1 MPQLSLAFEV
11 SLSRLVI
18 GSGRGEGGR
27 ERGVER
33 VRRQRCDVEGREGER
48 EGGKGGRREEDE
60 KFKHGRKR

>member
-1 MPQLSLAFEV
+1 M
-11 SLSRLVI
+11 I

-60 KFKHGRKR
+60 KFEHRRKR